1 MQNVIRTSE
10 DHMRYLIDNKL
21 VSRNED
27 FTPEVKY
34 KVIHSLD
41 HYMSMPEIIEV
52 NGKTYHKVMG
62 QIFQPSGCKGIFA
75 QYRLVR

>member
-1 MQNVIRTSE
+1 MKNVIRTSK

-21 VSRNED
+21 ISRHD
-27 FTPEVKY
+27 FTPEVRY

-41 HYMSMPEIIEV
+41 HYMSMPETIEV

-62 QIFQPSGCKGIFA
+62 QIFQHSGHKEIYA